1 MVRARTVV
9 HGISF
14 TNKAVPCAEM
24 FIVAL
29 PATAKKVGG
38 SCVYEW
44 ETDLGYCGMSGMA
57 CDEIQ

>member
-1 MVRARTVV
+1 MRRNV
-9 HGISF
+9 HRS
-14 TNKAVPCAEM
+14 
-24 FIVAL
+24 
-29 PATAKKVGG
+29 TAGNSKKVGR